1 MRMFV
6 LSLAAALV
14 LGIGSHSVH
23 AGHHGNRAAQCDP
36 PASQPAKVF
45 DGFDAA
51 LKTVPQGVLPAKS
64 DGWTVAKRDVA
75 NAAFDEKVRGQ
86 KLKIRIKVSSVGK
99 DGDDYVVSA
108 DPTQTSIFTTA
119 IDVHFSKDNAL
130 DVARLSVG
138 DEVIVVGEVNVLAFS
153 DQAPLPELGLI
164 LVEASILSE
173 KRR

>member
-6 LSLAAALV
+6 TSLAALV
-14 LGIGSHSVH
+14 LGIGLQT
-23 AGHHGNRAAQCDP
+23 AQARHHGMRGAQCDP
-36 PASQPAKVF
+36 PASQPSKVL

-51 LKTVPQGVLPAKS
+51 LKTVPPGVLPAKA

-108 DPTQTSIFTTA
+108 DPTQTAIFTTA
-119 IDVHFSKDNAL
+119 VDVHFSKDNAL

-138 DEVIVVGEVNVLAFS
+138 DEVIVVGEVNVMAFS